1 MPAVDPSTESVTGLA
16 PAVGGVSEGRFLPG
30 VVIGG
35 RYRMIALLGRGG
47 MGEVYRADDLK
58 LGQSVAL
65 KFLPADVERDPA
77 RLERFLEEVRV
88 SLRVTHPSVC
98 RVFDIGQV
106 DRRHFLS
113 MEFVDGEDL
122 ASLLR
127 RIGRLPEGK
136 ALDIARQLCA
146 ALAAAHDQGVLHRD
160 IKPANIMIDGRGRAK
175 ITDFGLGGAFIGVGG
190 IEARAGTP
198 RYMAPEQLDGGK
210 LSERT
215 DLYALGLV
223 LYELF
228 TGKSAFDVRD
238 DDPRRARS
246 SPPTSPSSHV
256 SGLDPLIE
264 RAILRCLEPDP
275 AKRPASA
282 AVLAAALPGG
292 DPLAMAI
299 AAGETPSPE
308 LVAAAGAD
316 VGLSAK
322 TVWVLCVVGLV
333 GITTLAL
340 LTGRVALNTIG
351 APLKPPDV
359 MIERAR
365 EILSTVGIRG
375 DVVDSAFGFDPNGLY
390 LNYAAEHRLSNE
402 EDGPAEHGVQFW
414 YRQAPVYLGR
424 VTFIGPFFMAAVGP
438 WDPVPVYSGE
448 AVLFLNRRGQ
458 LRELLHIPPQLPGE
472 PGPAGDADW
481 PALFKAAGL
490 DDTAWVSVE
499 PRWTPWFFGDRRVAW
514 APRSPQ
520 PNRPER
526 VEAASFRGVPVSFT
540 VVYPWTAPF
549 RDLVTTRTPGQR
561 IADLTGILLV
571 AAILLGSAWL
581 ARRNLRLDR
590 ADRKGAVR
598 LGVMFAMSGL
608 LGWLVGEHHVL
619 AIWELELALMG
630 LGVAL
635 VSGVVNATFY
645 LALEP
650 EVRRRWP
657 GILVSWSRL
666 VSGDVWNPLVARDVI
681 IGCVVIAVIGSIQV
695 SGTILGR
702 ELTGVLPWIESA
714 PRPFMGGRQLVPAL
728 LGGLGAAASISLML
742 LLLFFVVRLVVRRE
756 WAAVLVCTVLLAPA
770 ALAPIE
776 AAAVRLPVTLVYQ
789 AAIFVMLARV
799 GLVATIAAYFVQIV
813 LTEFP
818 VTWPPTAWYSPAG
831 LVGLA
836 VVATVVIGATRIV
849 ARAQERLTRRV
860 GQSAG

>member
-1 MPAVDPSTESVTGLA
+1 M
-16 PAVGGVSEGRFLPG
+16 
-30 VVIGG
+30 
-35 RYRMIALLGRGG
+35 
-47 MGEVYRADDLK
+47 
-58 LGQSVAL
+58 
-65 KFLPADVERDPA
+65 
-77 RLERFLEEVRV
+77 
-88 SLRVTHPSVC
+88 
-98 RVFDIGQV
+98 
-106 DRRHFLS
+106 
-113 MEFVDGEDL
+113 
-122 ASLLR
+122 
-127 RIGRLPEGK
+127 
-136 ALDIARQLCA
+136 
-146 ALAAAHDQGVLHRD
+146 
-160 IKPANIMIDGRGRAK
+160 
-175 ITDFGLGGAFIGVGG
+175 
-190 IEARAGTP
+190 
-198 RYMAPEQLDGGK
+198 
-210 LSERT
+210 
-215 DLYALGLV
+215 
-223 LYELF
+223 
-228 TGKSAFDVRD
+228 
-238 DDPRRARS
+238 
-246 SPPTSPSSHV
+246 
-256 SGLDPLIE
+256 
-264 RAILRCLEPDP
+264 
-275 AKRPASA
+275 
-282 AVLAAALPGG
+282 
-292 DPLAMAI
+292 
-299 AAGETPSPE
+299 
-308 LVAAAGAD
+308 
-316 VGLSAK
+316 
-322 TVWVLCVVGLV
+322 
-333 GITTLAL
+333 
-340 LTGRVALNTIG
+340 
-351 APLKPPDV
+351 
-359 MIERAR
+359 
-365 EILSTVGIRG
+365 
-375 DVVDSAFGFDPNGLY
+375 
-390 LNYAAEHRLSNE
+390 
-402 EDGPAEHGVQFW
+402 
-414 YRQAPVYLGR
+414 
-424 VTFIGPFFMAAVGP
+424 
-438 WDPVPVYSGE
+438 
-448 AVLFLNRRGQ
+448 
-458 LRELLHIPPQLPGE
+458 
-472 PGPAGDADW
+472 
-481 PALFKAAGL
+481 
-490 DDTAWVSVE
+490 
-499 PRWTPWFFGDRRVAW
+499 
-514 APRSPQ
+514 
-520 PNRPER
+520 
-526 VEAASFRGVPVSFT
+526 
-540 VVYPWTAPF
+540 
-549 RDLVTTRTPGQR
+549 
-561 IADLTGILLV
+561 
-571 AAILLGSAWL
+571 LGSAWL